1 MYRWIYPLIIGLAS
15 LGPAAYAHHSIPGL
29 YDRTREA
36 TVEGVVT
43 EFRFINPHPFLI
55 LSANAGTAAPQSW
68 HILMDNHFELGR
80 AGITADTFKP
90 GDLVVVTGDPGR
102 TQAWSLYL
110 RRLDRPADGFRY
122 EQVDGNPT
130 ISIQPEAAAR

>member
-1 MYRWIYPLIIGLAS
+1 MY
-15 LGPAAYAHHSIPGL
+15 HSIPGL

-36 TVEGVVT
+36 TVEGVLT

-122 EQVDGNPT
+122 EQVDGNPR